1 MNKKL
6 VNLSAAAAMA
16 VTVLVPAA
24 PAFAH
29 DRGHGDD
36 GYYQERGYGD
46 GYYDRRGYRGAR
58 YDNRGPRP
66 DARYDARYDNGGSYR
81 DQPYRFRG
89 QRCGRGTTGL
99 IVGAVAGGL
108 LGRSI
113 VGYRGDR
120 TAGAIVGAGVGALAG
135 RAIDKSDDRGRC

>member
-1 MNKKL
+1 MSKKL
-6 VNLSAAAAMA
+6 INFGVATAVAMTA
-16 VTVLVPAA
+16 LVPAM

-29 DRGHGDD
+29 DRADQGD
-36 GYYQERGYGD
+36 GYYRDRGYGD
-46 GYYDRRGYRGAR
+46 GYYDRRGYRGS
-58 YDNRGPRP
+58 
-66 DARYDARYDNGGSYR
+66 RYDNGGYYR
-81 DQPYRFRG
+81 DQSYRYRG
-89 QRCGRGTTGL
+89 QRCARGTTGL

>member
-1 MNKKL
+1 MNIKL
-6 VNLSAAAAMA
+6 VNLGAVAAMA
-16 VTVLVPAA
+16 VTTLIPAA

-36 GYYQERGYGD
+36 GYYQDRGYGD

-58 YDNRGPRP
+58 YDRRGGQ
-66 DARYDARYDNGGSYR
+66 YDARYDNGGTYR
-81 DQPYRFRG
+81 DQSYRYRD
-89 QRCGRGTTGL
+89 QRCGKGTTGL

>member
-6 VNLSAAAAMA
+6 VNLGAAAAMA
-16 VTVLVPAA
+16 VTTLVPAA

-29 DRGHGDD
+29 DGDHGGD

-58 YDNRGPRP
+58 YDRRGGQ
-66 DARYDARYDNGGSYR
+66 YDARYDNGGTYR
-81 DQPYRFRG
+81 DQSYRYRG
-89 QRCGRGTTGL
+89 QRCGKGTTGL
-99 IVGAVAGGL
+99 IIGAVAGGL

>member
-1 MNKKL
+1 MSKKL
-6 VNLSAAAAMA
+6 VNFGAAAAMVMTA
-16 VTVLVPAA
+16 MVPAA

-29 DRGHGDD
+29 GRGHGGD
-36 GYYQERGYGD
+36 GYYRDRGYGD
-46 GYYDRRGYRGAR
+46 GYYDRRGYRGVG
-58 YDNRGPRP
+58 YG
-66 DARYDARYDNGGSYR
+66 DARYDDGGYYR
-81 DQPYRFRG
+81 DQSYRYRG
-89 QRCGRGTTGL
+89 QRCGKGTTGL

-135 RAIDKSDDRGRC
+135 RAIDKSDNRGRC

>member
-1 MNKKL
+1 MSKKL
-6 VNLSAAAAMA
+6 VNFGAAAAMVMTA
-16 VTVLVPAA
+16 LVPAA

-29 DRGHGDD
+29 DRGHGGD
-36 GYYQERGYGD
+36 GYYRDRGYGD
-46 GYYDRRGYRGAR
+46 GYYDRRGYRGVR
-58 YDNRGPRP
+58 YDNT
-66 DARYDARYDNGGSYR
+66 RYDNGGYYR
-81 DQPYRFRG
+81 DQSYRYRG
-89 QRCGRGTTGL
+89 QRCGKGTTGL

-135 RAIDKSDDRGRC
+135 RAVDKSDNRGRC

>member
-6 VNLSAAAAMA
+6 VNLGAAAAMA
-16 VTVLVPAA
+16 VTTLVPAA

-29 DRGHGDD
+29 DRGHGD
-36 GYYQERGYGD
+36 
-46 GYYDRRGYRGAR
+46 GYYDRRGYRGVR
-58 YDNRGPRP
+58 YDRRGGQY
-66 DARYDARYDNGGSYR
+66 DGRYDARYDNGGTYR
-81 DQPYRFRG
+81 DQSYRYRG
-89 QRCGRGTTGL
+89 QRCGKGTTGL
-99 IVGAVAGGL
+99 IIGAVAGGL

>member
-16 VTVLVPAA
+16 VSALIPAA

-29 DRGHGDD
+29 DGDRGED
-36 GYYQERGYGD
+36 GYYRDRGHGD
-46 GYYDRRGYRGAR
+46 GYYDRRGFRGAR
-58 YDNRGPRP
+58 NDNRGP
-66 DARYDARYDNGGSYR
+66 RYDARYDNGGSYR
-81 DQPYRFRG
+81 DQSYRYRG

-135 RAIDKSDDRGRC
+135 RAIDKSDDRGGC

>member
-6 VNLSAAAAMA
+6 VNLGAAAAMA
-16 VTVLVPAA
+16 VSALVPAA

-29 DRGHGDD
+29 DRGYGDD
-36 GYYQERGYGD
+36 GYYQDRGYGD
-46 GYYDRRGYRGAR
+46 GYYDRRGYRGS
-58 YDNRGPRP
+58 
-66 DARYDARYDNGGSYR
+66 RYDNGGTYR
-81 DQPYRFRG
+81 DQSYRYRG
-89 QRCGRGTTGL
+89 QRCGRGSAGL
-99 IVGAVAGGL
+99 IVGAIAGGL

>member
-6 VNLSAAAAMA
+6 VNLGAAAAMA
-16 VTVLVPAA
+16 VTTLVPAV

-46 GYYDRRGYRGAR
+46 GYYDRRGYRGVR
-58 YDNRGPRP
+58 YDRRGGQY

-81 DQPYRFRG
+81 DQSYRYRG
-89 QRCGRGTTGL
+89 QRCGKGTTGL

-135 RAIDKSDDRGRC
+135 RAIDKSDERRRC